1 MYKRVKVDSWIDGIF
16 QMDALEG
23 LGSKRKGEWGIS
35 KRGVELVNPRVLS
48 KLDISQGQ
56 GPCLFFLFWGSL
68 LYSE

>member
-35 KRGVELVNPRVLS
+35 KRGIELVNP
-48 KLDISQGQ
+48 K
-56 GPCLFFLFWGSL
+56 SL
-68 LYSE
+68 V